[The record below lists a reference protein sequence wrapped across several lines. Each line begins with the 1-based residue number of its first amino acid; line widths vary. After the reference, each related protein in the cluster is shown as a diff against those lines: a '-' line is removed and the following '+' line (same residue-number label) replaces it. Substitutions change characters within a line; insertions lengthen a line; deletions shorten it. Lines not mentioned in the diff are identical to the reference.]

1 MDRQLNLI
9 HTVEGLAYVY
19 RAEVSPDETKLL
31 LISNANKFYVVDL
44 HTFEKT
50 RITVKS
56 PHNYNLEG
64 RGCWSFDGESL
75 WIPVQRSAGYINS
88 TLRRYCV
95 QDLNQYEDF
104 LADKYNITSISRI
117 DANRL
122 YFLIGHNRQDQNLYF
137 IYFDGTAFRE
147 FPLESP
153 GSIIAPDAAV
163 DMEKGIVTPFSFG
176 GCRRFTL
183 EGKAVDT
190 VTHPDPKDK
199 MLHTSD
205 AFMHLFDGDTQKQ
218 NRLKEISASLGL
230 EKIIAPD
237 HITKYE
243 LSSCGSYLYLASE
256 NGFYVM
262 DGSTGEILA
271 CVPEKY
277 GVQNFEELAPGSVA
291 IATWSGVKLY
301 RLCET

>member
-1 MDRQLNLI
+1 MD
-9 HTVEGLAYVY
+9 
-19 RAEVSPDETKLL
+19 S
-31 LISNANKFYVVDL
+31 
-44 HTFEKT
+44 
-50 RITVKS
+50 
-56 PHNYNLEG
+56 
-64 RGCWSFDGESL
+64 
-75 WIPVQRSAGYINS
+75 
-88 TLRRYCV
+88 
-95 QDLNQYEDF
+95 
-104 LADKYNITSISRI
+104 
-117 DANRL
+117 
-122 YFLIGHNRQDQNLYF
+122 

-163 DMEKGIVTPFSFG
+163 DMEKGIVTLFSFG

-205 AFMHLFDGDTQKQ
+205 AFMHLFDGDTEKQ
-218 NRLKEISASLGL
+218 NRLKEISASFGL
-230 EKIIAPD
+230 KKIIAPD

-243 LSSCGSYLYLASE
+243 LSSCGSYIYLASE

-301 RLCET
+301 KLCET